1 MNLVLKRGD
10 NKSTYCIGDLYI
22 DGIWFSN
29 VIEDTDR
36 RLDDSM
42 SVEEIKDKKVY
53 GQTAIPYGTYKIM
66 LNVKS
71 PKYSNFSK
79 YPWAKKYEGYIP
91 RLKDVKGF
99 DGILIHVGNYATQSC
114 GCILV
119 GYNTQKGMVT
129 SSVYVFNKLMDEYL
143 IPATERNEEIYI
155 TITSD
160 YKK

>member
-1 MNLVLKRGD
+1 MKLTLKRRH

-29 VIEDTDR
+29 IIEDVDR
-36 RLDDSM
+36 HLSDDMPLD
-42 SVEEIKDKKVY
+42 EIKNKKVY
-53 GQTAIPYGTYKIM
+53 CETAIPYGTYKIT
-66 LNVKS
+66 LDVKS

-99 DGILIHVGNYATQSC
+99 EGVLIHVGNYATQSC
-114 GCILV
+114 GCLLV
-119 GYNTQKGMVT
+119 GFNTKKGMVT
-129 SSVYVFNKLMDEYL
+129 SSVYAFNKLMDEYL
-143 IPATERNEEIYI
+143 IPATERNEEITI

-160 YKK
+160 YH

>member
-1 MNLVLKRGD
+1 MNLTLIRIHT
-10 NKSTYCIGDLYI
+10 NSQYTIGHLYI
-22 DGIWFSN
+22 DGAYICDT
-29 VIEDTDR
+29 IEDTDR
-36 RLDDSM
+36 GLDDSM
-42 SVEEIKDKKVY
+42 SVDEIKKRKVY
-53 GQTAIPYGTYKIM
+53 CETAIPYGTYKIM

-79 YPWAKKYEGYIP
+79 YPWAKKYEGYLP

-129 SSVYVFNKLMDEYL
+129 SSVYAFNKLMDDYL

-155 TITSD
+155 KITCD
-160 YKK
+160 YH

>member
-1 MNLVLKRGD
+1 MNLTLKRIFT
-10 NKSTYCIGDLYI
+10 NKQYTISHLYV
-22 DGIWFSN
+22 DGIYLCDA
-29 VIEDTDR
+29 IEDADR
-36 RLDDSM
+36 GLDDSM
-42 SVEEIKDKKVY
+42 TEEEIRAKKVY
-53 GQTAIPYGTYKIM
+53 CKTAIPYGTYKIM

-79 YPWAKKYEGYIP
+79 YPWAKKYDGYIP

-99 DGILIHVGNYATQSC
+99 EGVLIHVGNYATQSC
-114 GCILV
+114 GCLLV
-119 GYNTQKGMVT
+119 GFNTQKGMVT

-160 YKK
+160 YH